1 VAAPGAYDFARNAWF
16 DGIGG
21 VGVALTDLRPTELA
35 PPPLRLRWKMV
46 VNAMRWRLAERIVSQ
61 MSPSSRGLGAAMI
74 TGHEAW
80 IDQAT
85 EDRLRDAGL
94 AHIISISGLHMAI
107 VGGFVFFLVRT
118 GIAAWP
124 ALALRVPGK
133 KVAAV
138 AGLLAIG
145 GYLIVSGAPAPA
157 QRAAITAAIAFGA
170 ILVDRRAISLHALA
184 LAAFIVLLLQPEAVA
199 EPGFQMSFAA
209 TAALVAL
216 AEAWPARV
224 SEINTPWP
232 IRIVQRSI
240 FWVWVSLCASL
251 VAGLATGPFSIQHFN
266 RVAVF
271 GLPVNL
277 ITEPLSAFIVMPALA
292 LGGFLEPIGLGGP
305 FLKAAGWGLDGM
317 NAVAGLAANS
327 PRAVWL
333 VASAPAAALPVA
345 FLGILWICLW
355 RGRVRWLGLPLAFA
369 VTLWP
374 RPEPPS
380 AWIAP
385 DGATAAIRVAD
396 RAVLLRPTE
405 KLFGAQL
412 WANRRGLK
420 IAQEGEAVR
429 DSHFDCGR
437 TACRSVAD
445 DAPRLS
451 MWWTLRKPKVADLDL
466 LCESA
471 DILVLKAPVAVPPNC
486 TQILVLTPADF
497 ARGGSVEVYPS
508 KAGWRLQWAQPL
520 RGQRPWT
527 TAGGIEP

>member
-1 VAAPGAYDFARNAWF
+1 M
-16 DGIGG
+16 
-21 VGVALTDLRPTELA
+21 
-35 PPPLRLRWKMV
+35 RLRWQMG

-61 MSPSSRGLGAAMI
+61 MSPTSRGLGAAMI

-80 IDQAT
+80 IDQET

-124 ALALRVPGK
+124 GLALRVPGK
-133 KVAAV
+133 KVAAM

-157 QRAAITAAIAFGA
+157 QRAAITAAVAFGA

-184 LAAFIVLLLQPEAVA
+184 LAAFVVLLLQPEAVA

-232 IRIVQRSI
+232 IRLVQRSV

-266 RVAVF
+266 RVAVW

-277 ITEPLSAFIVMPALA
+277 VTEPLSAFIVMPALA
-292 LGGFLEPIGLGGP
+292 LGGFLEPVGLGGP

-317 NAVAGLAANS
+317 NFIAQLAADS

-345 FLGILWICLW
+345 FVGILWICLW
-355 RGRVRWLGLPLAFA
+355 RGRLRWLGVPLAFA

-374 RPEPPS
+374 RPGAPL

-385 DGATAAIRVAD
+385 DGAAAAIRID
-396 RAVLLRPTE
+396 DQAVLLRPTE

-420 IAQEGEAVR
+420 IGEHGEAAR
-429 DSHFDCGR
+429 DAHFDCGR
-437 TACRSVAD
+437 TACRSTAV
-445 DAPRLS
+445 DAPRIS
-451 MWWTLRKPKVADLDL
+451 MWWTVRKPKPADLEL

-471 DILVLKAPVAVPPNC
+471 DILVIKALVETPASC
-486 TQILVLTPADF
+486 AGAIVLTPADF
-497 ARGGSVEVYPS
+497 GRGGSVEVYPD
-508 KAGWRLQWAQPL
+508 KDGWRLQWAQPL
-520 RGQRPWT
+520 RGERPWT
-527 TAGGIEP
+527 TAGGVEP